1 MPLARRE
8 RKGESIYATFR
19 FRNSC
24 TLPDAVPRGTISG
37 VSDELLKEAIG
48 LGLLVWIVV
57 GLSGVAPV
65 VSGLGFVVAL
75 VAGIALMIRHLS
87 KEA

>member
-1 MPLARRE
+1 M
-8 RKGESIYATFR
+8 
-19 FRNSC
+19 
-24 TLPDAVPRGTISG
+24 PRGTISG